1 MLRDGG
7 RYILVIWDKVER
19 NLATMIAGR
28 AVAEMIP
35 GEAGRFYERVPFKYH
50 DPAWIEQDL
59 HAAGFEQV
67 EIETVERHSRAPSAR
82 AAAVALVQGTPM
94 RADIEEVAP
103 GQLEVAT
110 DAAEAALRQFEGPQ
124 GFEARMSAH
133 LVTATK

>member
-1 MLRDGG
+1 
-7 RYILVIWDKVER
+7 
-19 NLATMIAGR
+19 
-28 AVAEMIP
+28 
-35 GEAGRFYERVPFKYH
+35 
-50 DPAWIEQDL
+50 
-59 HAAGFEQV
+59 
-67 EIETVERHSRAPSAR
+67 
-82 AAAVALVQGTPM
+82 M